1 MGNVEFLETVKETA
15 ERHKDEMAQG
25 TFVCNDQK
33 SCIVGW
39 LLRDIPDVSITN
51 IRGRSMHIN
60 SLARPAERIYPVL
73 TLNGISIDD
82 DTAAMLLEEYYDV
95 YLHHRYQD
103 EDQNSWGQDEFE
115 RNPDLIDL
123 DTLYLVNDNA
133 SPNNIAGEIIQW
145 SKDVLYG
152 QRCT

>member
-95 YLHHRYQD
+95 YLHH
-103 EDQNSWGQDEFE
+103 
-115 RNPDLIDL
+115 DLIDL